1 MIKML
6 IADDEPLVCVGIQSM
21 LQWGEYGIEIVGTA
35 RNGQVAEEMIEQL
48 KPDIVISDIKM
59 PVKTGLE
66 LAESCVEKYGRIP
79 LFIFLTSYEEFEFVK
94 KAMHLQVVDY
104 LIKLELSPETLANA
118 VKKLQTYLKDT
129 KESAARYKILKSVY
143 PC

>member
-48 KPDIVISDIKM
+48 NP
-59 PVKTGLE
+59 T
-66 LAESCVEKYGRIP
+66 
-79 LFIFLTSYEEFEFVK
+79 
-94 KAMHLQVVDY
+94 
-104 LIKLELSPETLANA
+104 
-118 VKKLQTYLKDT
+118 
-129 KESAARYKILKSVY
+129 
-143 PC
+143 